1 MAEFILLLH
10 MRPANW
16 QTLEV
21 AEMQR
26 IIAKYRTW
34 SQDLGAKGKLKGGF
48 KLTDTAVRHMT
59 RADNRVVVADGPYA
73 EAKDAIGGLFVL
85 DAADM
90 AEAEAMAQSCPHL
103 DLGWIELRQV
113 DDLGQR

>member
-10 MRPANW
+10 TRPADW
-16 QTLEV
+16 QTVDV

-26 IIAKYRTW
+26 IIAKYRAW

-48 KLTDTAVRHMT
+48 KLTDGGVRQMT
-59 RADNRVVVADGPYA
+59 RTPTGVVVADGPYA

-85 DAADM
+85 EAADM
-90 AEAEAMAQSCPHL
+90 AEAEAMAETCPHL
-103 DLGWIELRQV
+103 EMGWIELRQV